1 MIGWVRNLIIEDCR
15 WKVDNLVSK
24 NIKKNSAEFF
34 IDYKKKF
41 HNLIWIIMSL
51 LFVLNTN
58 VEAVTETL
66 SNIVI
71 Q

>member
-41 HNLIWIIMSL
+41 HNFIWIIMSL

-58 VEAVTETL
+58 VETVIETL